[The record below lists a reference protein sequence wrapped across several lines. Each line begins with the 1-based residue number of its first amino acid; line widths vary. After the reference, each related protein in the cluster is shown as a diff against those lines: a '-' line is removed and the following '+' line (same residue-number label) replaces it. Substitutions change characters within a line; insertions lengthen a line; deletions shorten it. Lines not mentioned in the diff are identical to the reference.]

1 MRLQCLLA
9 LLLMGNFVIH
19 AADGG
24 GGMGGDPHYSV
35 LLPSGQLLCFS
46 VQGETGFSFNLIS
59 NKLMHMN
66 ALFVQDAVRDEVTW
80 IGELGIVVRNTP
92 YKKFKHTKLRFV
104 VEEKKIYIGEEVALQ
119 VQKIDKLTFSNGKL
133 MINESSRTKGEKSPE
148 VYVDLQDVG
157 LSFKVRFTKSK
168 HLDLSWERV
177 AKQPADSHGMIGE
190 GYLKLI
196 MYFFFYSDSF
206 TCWNINPVKVDN
218 SY

>member
-1 MRLQCLLA
+1 
-9 LLLMGNFVIH
+9 
-19 AADGG
+19 
-24 GGMGGDPHYSV
+24 MGGDPHYSV

-92 YKKFKHTKLRFV
+92 YKKFNVTKLRFV
-104 VEEKKIYIGEEVALQ
+104 VEEKTIYIGEKVVLQ
-119 VQKIDKLTFSNGKL
+119 VQRIDKLTFSNGKL
-133 MINESSRTKGEKSPE
+133 LIAESSRTKGEKSPE

-190 GYLKLI
+190 SCLEI
-196 MYFFFYSDSF
+196 
-206 TCWNINPVKVDN
+206 I
-218 SY
+218 

>member
-1 MRLQCLLA
+1 MLSSFLVHYHTA
-9 LLLMGNFVIH
+9 GT
-19 AADGG
+19 

-66 ALFVQDAVRDEVTW
+66 ALFVQDSVRDEVTW
-80 IGELGIVVRNTP
+80 IGSLGIVVRNTP
-92 YKKFKHTKLRFV
+92 YKKSDVTKLRFV

-119 VQKIDKLTFSNGKL
+119 VQKIEKLTFSNGKL

-177 AKQPADSHGMIGE
+177 DKQPADSHGMIGE
-190 GYLKLI
+190 GYFGVIYCTNPHCSGPNHYTVTSCICI
-196 MYFFFYSDSF
+196 MMLSHS
-206 TCWNINPVKVDN
+206 
-218 SY
+218 